1 MYRGRF
7 YCLHLGYP
15 RSTGFLRS
23 RREKR
28 KEKKAKKKKDLVET
42 SSNKEEKSDLS
53 VYACTADLVHIESV
67 SQPANRESRVDNDH
81 IVYLACR
88 SPVVESLNLYRD
100 VCSPLSLDVN
110 LRLGIDFTLS
120 KVSHSRSLN
129 V

>member
-1 MYRGRF
+1 M
-7 YCLHLGYP
+7 GYP

-67 SQPANRESRVDNDH
+67 SQPANRESRALIMIILYISLVD
-81 IVYLACR
+81 R
-88 SPVVESLNLYRD
+88 PSL
-100 VCSPLSLDVN
+100 
-110 LRLGIDFTLS
+110 
-120 KVSHSRSLN
+120 KA
-129 V
+129 